1 MTVKKAWI
9 LHGPRDLRLEDV
21 ELDTDNLK
29 PDEVYVETDASALST
44 GTDRGNYEGAEQVP
58 GAPGY
63 PRWVGYSQAGTVMK
77 VGSGVTRYAPGDRVF
92 SLQSHRAAYIARETD
107 TMVHIPDG
115 VSSEHAAMAY
125 LYHLGFHSLRAGQF
139 TPGENV
145 AVVGT
150 GILGLTTTALA
161 RAFGARVVAL
171 SNSEYRM
178 EMARKVGAHRAWPSN
193 DPDLQEKLLDFT
205 DGIGIDLVVLA
216 ANPWPAYRTAVESVR
231 AGGRLAIL
239 SLPGRGEDDLDFNP
253 LSLKWSYGK
262 NLLIKMVGGPT
273 PYMFPLQG
281 GVDRWVKDNGL
292 RYLLHLMDSGTID
305 PEPLIS
311 HRLPYNR
318 AVEAYEMAY
327 NRDKSMVGV
336 IFHWK

>member
-1 MTVKKAWI
+1 MKAWI

-21 ELDTDNLK
+21 ELNSDTLQPN
-29 PDEVYVETDASALST
+29 EVYVETDASALST

-63 PRWVGYSQAGTVMK
+63 PRWVGYSQAGTVVK
-77 VGSGVTRYAPGDRVF
+77 VGSAVASYKPGDRVF
-92 SLQSHRAAYIARETD
+92 SMQSHRAAFICKESD
-107 TMVHIPDG
+107 TLVHIPDA

-150 GILGLTTTALA
+150 GILGLTTIALA

-178 EMARKVGAHRAWPSN
+178 EVARKVGAHRTWLSS
-193 DPDLQEKLLDFT
+193 DPDLPAKLRDFT

-216 ANPWPAYRTAVESVR
+216 ANPWPAYRAAVESVR

-262 NLLIKMVGGPT
+262 NLMIKMVGGPT
-273 PYMFPLQG
+273 PYGFPLQSG
-281 GVDRWVKDNGL
+281 TDRWVKDNGL
-292 RYLLHLMDSGTID
+292 SFLLHLMEDGAIH
-305 PEPLIS
+305 PEHLIT
-311 HRLPYNR
+311 HRLPYDR

-327 NRDKSMVGV
+327 HREKSMIGV
-336 IFHWK
+336 IFNWK